1 MLTLSAPAKINTYL
15 HITGQRH
22 DGYHLLDTVF
32 QLVSLYDTVKLQVRN
47 DGQLILN
54 TPIEHLPDEQHL
66 AIRAARLLKTLTQTQ
81 LGADIWVEKKIP
93 AGAGLGGGS
102 SDAATTLMGLN
113 LLWGCGLNN
122 AQLQTIGLQLGAD
135 VPFFCSQ
142 QGTAHAEGVGEILT
156 PLDTPL
162 MHCIL
167 IFPNIHVSTPA
178 VFKQFNLTSNKKY
191 TIISELSAQRNS
203 FHFKNLFKNELQ
215 ETAISLVPSI
225 EAVCKAFQTTDKI
238 KSIKMTGT
246 GSTVFAVYQTEYDA
260 KKALSKLKAVCQ
272 EKSWSIWYV
281 HTINS
286 HPNQKELFLG

>member
-1 MLTLSAPAKINTYL
+1 MLILSAPAKINTYL
-15 HITGQRH
+15 HITGQRN

-32 QLVSLYDTVKLQVRN
+32 QLISLYDTVKLRVRN

-66 AIRAARLLKTLTQTQ
+66 AIRAARLLKTISQTP

-93 AGAGLGGGS
+93 VGAGLGGGS

-113 LLWGCGLNN
+113 LLWGCGLN
-122 AQLQTIGLQLGAD
+122 AEQLQTIGLQLGAD

-142 QGTAHAEGVGEILT
+142 YGTAHATGIGETLT

-162 MHCIL
+162 LHCIL
-167 IFPNIHVSTPA
+167 IFPNIHASTPA

-191 TIISELSAQRNS
+191 TIISELSVQRNS
-203 FHFKNLFKNELQ
+203 FHFKDSFKNELQ
-215 ETAISLVPSI
+215 DTAITLIPCI
-225 EAVCKAFQTTDKI
+225 KEIYETLKATSKVD
-238 KSIKMTGT
+238 SVKMTGT

-260 KKALSKLKAVCQ
+260 KIALSNLETVCQ
-272 EKSWSIWYV
+272 KKNWSIWYV
-281 HTINS
+281 HTIGA